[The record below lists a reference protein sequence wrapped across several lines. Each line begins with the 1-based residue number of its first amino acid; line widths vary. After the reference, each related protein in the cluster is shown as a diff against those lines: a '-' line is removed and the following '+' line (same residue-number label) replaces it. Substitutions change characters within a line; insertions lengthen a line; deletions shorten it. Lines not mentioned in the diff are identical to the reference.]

1 MNLNIDELGRLL
13 KGLEKLSANEENWKL
28 QERIIREIERLEK
41 E

>member
-13 KGLEKLSANEENWKL
+13 KVLEKLSANEENWKL